1 MEGEILMTQQV
12 PEVKSVSLL
21 PNFNL
26 CVTYDNGEVRFADS
40 EYKNMEMHVFDRA
53 NLGATNLTPGW
64 YWIGPEIKL
73 SDNNHFT
80 VNGGDYDGNA
90 IYQSDSK
97 ED

>member
-1 MEGEILMTQQV
+1 
-12 PEVKSVSLL
+12 
-21 PNFNL
+21 
-26 CVTYDNGEVRFADS
+26 
-40 EYKNMEMHVFDRA
+40 MEMHVFDRA

-64 YWIGPEIKL
+64 YWIGPDIKL

-80 VNGGDYDGNA
+80 VNGGEYDGNA